1 MIKAVLQHPGGSVD
15 LLEGE
20 IVIGRGLGCPI
31 RFNDHTVSRKHVKI
45 IVTAGGITVRDLGSR
60 NGTKLNNVP
69 LESATALHDRDV
81 LQVGSVRLR
90 LVVVASH
97 QTFMDEAVTSP
108 GAAMPQ
114 EEDPAQYHVSDADW
128 GGVHSTHTPQDD
140 ALLDR
145 HGAETDEQFETV
157 PVRVPV
163 DHQPRRRSKSGPSA
177 RPTYKHA
184 PITLVRDSTELPLPD
199 LVKRT
204 CPDCRTQVPVTQQ
217 QCHQCGYKWRLRGPL
232 SKTQPINISS
242 LSDLRFDEE
251 LNGDLAGDLDG
262 DSDRRT
268 ADRVDIVV
276 PIIYHSENL
285 TFDAKAQNLSRTGV
299 FIASDLLDAK
309 STLCTL
315 RVLPDGHSAISIG
328 GVVKRVI
335 TSANAEKDQVP
346 GMGIRF
352 QKMSRGAISWI
363 WSVVGDPLS
372 D

>member
-20 IVIGRGLGCPI
+20 VVIGRGLGCPI

-108 GAAMPQ
+108 GAAIPQ
-114 EEDPAQYHVSDADW
+114 EEDDA
-128 GGVHSTHTPQDD
+128 VV
-140 ALLDR
+140 DR

-157 PVRVPV
+157 PIRVPV
-163 DHQPRRRSKSGPSA
+163 AHQPRRRSESGPSA

-204 CPDCRTQVPVTQQ
+204 CPDCRTQVPMTQQ

-251 LNGDLAGDLDG
+251 LNGDLAGDLNG
-262 DSDRRT
+262 DPDRR
-268 ADRVDIVV
+268 AANRVDIVV

-328 GVVKRVI
+328 GVVKHVV

-363 WSVVGDPLS
+363 WSVVDDPLS